1 MIKTF
6 AEVRDDLIIGVVDNT
21 SITNLNPGSVIRTII
36 ETIAKAFSD
45 LYQLIHTVTRA
56 GFIQTAEGKWLDL
69 KVRELGLTRKE
80 GQKTTGYITF
90 YRNTPKDENIT
101 IPKGTIVKT
110 VKDSSGQEYRF
121 KTIEEIILPAGDT
134 EVFTLIEAV
143 KQGSNYNVG
152 KETIVKITTHIAG
165 IDGVINKS
173 VNLGAGV
180 RSWQV
185 TVGTNIETD
194 EDFRTRAIYRWD
206 ELGVGGTADAY
217 RSWALSVAGVKS
229 VQILDDFPFGPGTV
243 GLVIAAENGIPTT
256 ELLQQVHDTVKTRKP
271 LTASVHVL
279 SPNVKSVDIEISLQ
293 RFSSFEL
300 ADVET
305 RVRQKLLNMNT
316 KLLIGEH
323 LILSRMVADIM
334 EVDGVYE
341 IEIINPT
348 DSIGAAPDEMI
359 QIDTV
364 LVNQTVKGR
373 SYQDT
378 EIITIAQETALGV
391 SNV

>member
-1 MIKTF
+1 MIKSYSN
-6 AEVRDDLIIGVVDNT
+6 VRDDLIMGVVDNT
-21 SITNLNPGSVIRTII
+21 NITNLNPGSVIRTIL
-36 ETIAKAFSD
+36 ETIAKAMSD

-56 GFIQTAEGKWLDL
+56 GFIQTADGKWLDL
-69 KVRELGLTRKE
+69 KVRELGLLRKQ
-80 GQKTTGYITF
+80 GQKASGYITF
-90 YRNTPKDENIT
+90 YRNEVKDENIT
-101 IPKGTIVKT
+101 IPAGTIVKT
-110 VKDSSGQEYRF
+110 VKDSEGVEYRF
-121 KTIEEIILPAGDT
+121 KTIEEVILPAGET
-134 EVFTLIEAV
+134 EVFTLMEAIE
-143 KQGSNYNVG
+143 QGSNYNVG
-152 KETIVKITTHIAG
+152 KETIVKMTTHIAG
-165 IDGVINKS
+165 IDGVVNKS

-185 TVGTNIETD
+185 TVGTDIETD

-243 GLVIAAENGIPTT
+243 GLVIAAENGIPTP

-300 ADVET
+300 DDVET

-334 EVDGVYE
+334 EVGGVYSVD
-341 IEIINPT
+341 IINPT
-348 DSIGAAPDEMI
+348 EKVSAAPDEMI

-364 LVNQTVKGR
+364 SVNQTVKGR
-373 SYQDT
+373 SYQDS
-378 EIITIAQETALGV
+378 EIITNALETALGAI
-391 SNV
+391 NV

>member
-1 MIKTF
+1 MIKSYT
-6 AEVRDDLIIGVVDNT
+6 EVRDELIIGVVDNT
-21 SITNLNPGSVIRTII
+21 NITNLNPGSVIRTIL
-36 ETIAKAFSD
+36 ETIAKAMSD

-56 GFIQTAEGKWLDL
+56 GFIQTADGKWLDL
-69 KVRELGLTRKE
+69 KVRELGLLRKQ
-80 GQKTTGYITF
+80 GQKASGYITF
-90 YRNTPKDENIT
+90 YRNEVKDENIT
-101 IPKGTIVKT
+101 IPAGTIVKT
-110 VKDSSGQEYRF
+110 VKDSEGVEYRF
-121 KTIEEIILPAGDT
+121 KTIEEVILPAGET
-134 EVFTLIEAV
+134 EVFTLMEAIE
-143 KQGSNYNVG
+143 QGSNYNVG
-152 KETIVKITTHIAG
+152 KETIVKMTTHIAG
-165 IDGVINKS
+165 IDGVVNKS

-185 TVGTNIETD
+185 TVGTDIETD

-243 GLVIAAENGIPTT
+243 GLVIAAENGIPTP

-279 SPNVKSVDIEISLQ
+279 SPNVKSVDIEIVLT

-300 ADVET
+300 ADVEK

-334 EVDGVYE
+334 EVGGVYSVD
-341 IEIINPT
+341 IINPT
-348 DSIGAAPDEMI
+348 EKVSAAPDEMI

-364 LVNQTVKGR
+364 SVNQTVKGR
-373 SYQDT
+373 SYQDS
-378 EIITIAQETALGV
+378 EIITNALETALGAI
-391 SNV
+391 NV

>member
-1 MIKTF
+1 MIKSYT
-6 AEVRDDLIIGVVDNT
+6 EVRDELIIGVVDNT
-21 SITNLNPGSVIRTII
+21 NITNLNPGSVIRTIL
-36 ETIAKAFSD
+36 ETIAKAMSD

-56 GFIQTAEGKWLDL
+56 GFIQTADGKWLDL
-69 KVRELGLTRKE
+69 KVRELGLLRKQ
-80 GQKTTGYITF
+80 GQKASGYITF
-90 YRNTPKDENIT
+90 YRNEVKDENIT
-101 IPKGTIVKT
+101 IPAGTIVKT
-110 VKDSSGQEYRF
+110 VKDSEGVEYRF
-121 KTIEEIILPAGDT
+121 KTIEEVILPAGET
-134 EVFTLIEAV
+134 EVFTLMEAIE
-143 KQGSNYNVG
+143 QGSNYNVG
-152 KETIVKITTHIAG
+152 KETIVKMTTHIAG
-165 IDGVINKS
+165 IDGVVNKS

-185 TVGTNIETD
+185 TVGTDIETD

-243 GLVIAAENGIPTT
+243 GLVIAAENGIPTP

-279 SPNVKSVDIEISLQ
+279 SPNVKSVDIEIVLT

-300 ADVET
+300 ADVEK

-334 EVDGVYE
+334 EVDGVYSVD
-341 IEIINPT
+341 IINPT
-348 DSIGAAPDEMI
+348 ETVSAAPDEMI
-359 QIDTV
+359 QID
-364 LVNQTVKGR
+364 LSMVNQTVKGR

-378 EIITIAQETALGV
+378 EIITNAQETVLGV
-391 SNV
+391 INV

>member
-6 AEVRDDLIIGVVDNT
+6 AEVRDDLIMGVVDNT

-36 ETIAKAFSD
+36 EAIAKAFSD

-110 VKDSSGQEYRF
+110 VKDSEGVEYRF
-121 KTIEEIILPAGDT
+121 KTIEEVILPAGET
-134 EVFTLIEAV
+134 EVFTLIESIE
-143 KQGSNYNVG
+143 QGSNYNVG
-152 KETIVKITTHIAG
+152 KETITKITTHISG
-165 IDGVINKS
+165 IDGVINRS

-185 TVGTNIETD
+185 TVGTDIETD
-194 EDFRTRAIYRWD
+194 EDLRTRAIYRWD

-243 GLVIAAENGIPTT
+243 GLVIAAENGIPTP
-256 ELLQQVHDTVKTRKP
+256 ELLQLVHDTVKTRKP

-279 SPNVKSVDIEISLQ
+279 SPNVKSVDIEMSLQ

-300 ADVET
+300 SDVET

-334 EVDGVYE
+334 EVDGVYSVD
-341 IEIINPT
+341 IINPT
-348 DSIGAAPDEMI
+348 ETVSAAPDEMI
-359 QIDTV
+359 QIN
-364 LVNQTVKGR
+364 LSLINQTVKGR

-378 EIITIAQETALGV
+378 EIITNAQETALGAI
-391 SNV
+391 NV

>member
-1 MIKTF
+1 MIKSYSN
-6 AEVRDDLIIGVVDNT
+6 VRDDLIIGVVDNT
-21 SITNLNPGSVIRTII
+21 NITNLNPGSVIRTIL
-36 ETIAKAFSD
+36 ETIAKAMSD

-56 GFIQTAEGKWLDL
+56 GFIQTADGKWLDL
-69 KVRELGLTRKE
+69 KVRELGLLRKQ
-80 GQKTTGYITF
+80 GQKASGYITF
-90 YRNTPKDENIT
+90 YRNEVKDENIT
-101 IPKGTIVKT
+101 IPAGTIVKT
-110 VKDSSGQEYRF
+110 VKDSEGVEYRF
-121 KTIEEIILPAGDT
+121 KTIEEVILPAGET
-134 EVFTLIEAV
+134 EVFTLIEAI

-152 KETIVKITTHIAG
+152 KETIVKISTHISG

-185 TVGTNIETD
+185 MVGADIETD
-194 EDFRTRAIYRWD
+194 EDLRTRAIYRWD

-217 RSWALSVAGVKS
+217 RSWALSVTGVKS

-243 GLVIAAENGIPTT
+243 GLVIAAENGIPTP
-256 ELLQQVHDTVKTRKP
+256 ELLQSVHDAVNQRKP

-279 SPNVKSVDIEISLQ
+279 SPKVKSVDIEIVLT

-300 ADVET
+300 ADVEK

-334 EVDGVYE
+334 EVDGVYSVD
-341 IEIINPT
+341 IINPT
-348 DSIGAAPDEMI
+348 ETVSAAPDEMI
-359 QIDTV
+359 QID
-364 LVNQTVKGR
+364 LSMVNQTVKGR

-378 EIITIAQETALGV
+378 EIITNAQETVLGV
-391 SNV
+391 INV

>member
-6 AEVRDDLIIGVVDNT
+6 AEVRDDLIMGVVDNT
-21 SITNLNPGSVIRTII
+21 NITNLNSGSVIRTIL
-36 ETIAKAFSD
+36 ETIAKAMSD

-101 IPKGTIVKT
+101 IPAGTIVKT

-121 KTIEEIILPAGDT
+121 KTIEEVILPAGET
-134 EVFTLIEAV
+134 EIFTLIEAV
-143 KQGSNYNVG
+143 NQGSNYNVG

-165 IDGVINKS
+165 IDGVVNKS
-173 VNLGAGV
+173 VNLGAGS

-185 TVGTNIETD
+185 TVGTDIETD

-243 GLVIAAENGIPTT
+243 GLVIAAENGIPTP
-256 ELLQQVHDTVKTRKP
+256 ELLQQVHDTVNQRKP

-279 SPNVKSVDIEISLQ
+279 SPNVKSVDIEIALT

-300 ADVET
+300 ADVEE

-334 EVDGVYE
+334 EVDGVYSVD
-341 IEIINPT
+341 IINPT
-348 DSIGAAPDEMI
+348 ETVSAAPDEMI
-359 QIDTV
+359 QID
-364 LVNQTVKGR
+364 LSMVNQTVKGR

-378 EIITIAQETALGV
+378 EIITNAQETVLGAI
-391 SNV
+391 NV

>member
-1 MIKTF
+1 MIKSYSN
-6 AEVRDDLIIGVVDNT
+6 VRDDLIIGVVDNT
-21 SITNLNPGSVIRTII
+21 NITNLNSGSVIRTIL

-90 YRNTPKDENIT
+90 YRNEAKDENIT

-110 VKDSSGQEYRF
+110 VKDSEGQEYRF
-121 KTIEEIILPAGDT
+121 KTIEEIILPAGET
-134 EVFTLIEAV
+134 ESFTLIEAV
-143 KQGSNYNVG
+143 NQGSNYNVG
-152 KETIVKITTHIAG
+152 KETITKITTHISG
-165 IDGVINKS
+165 IDGVVNKS
-173 VNLGAGV
+173 VNLGAGS

-185 TVGTNIETD
+185 TVGTDIETD

-243 GLVIAAENGIPTT
+243 GLVIAAETGIPTP
-256 ELLQQVHDTVKTRKP
+256 ELLQQVHDTVNQRKP

-279 SPNVKSVDIEISLQ
+279 SPKVKSVDIEIALT

-300 ADVET
+300 ADVEE

-323 LILSRMVADIM
+323 LIQSRLIADIM
-334 EVDGVYE
+334 EVDGVYSVD
-341 IEIINPT
+341 IINPT
-348 DSIGAAPDEMI
+348 ETVSAAPDEMI
-359 QIDTV
+359 QID
-364 LVNQTVKGR
+364 LSMVNQTVKGR

-378 EIITIAQETALGV
+378 EIITNAQETVLGAI
-391 SNV
+391 NV

>member
-1 MIKTF
+1 MIKSYT
-6 AEVRDDLIIGVVDNT
+6 EVRDELIIGVVDNT
-21 SITNLNPGSVIRTII
+21 NITNLNPGSVIRTIL
-36 ETIAKAFSD
+36 ETFAKAMSD

-56 GFIQTAEGKWLDL
+56 GFIQTADGKWLDL
-69 KVRELGLTRKE
+69 KVRELGLLRKQ
-80 GQKTTGYITF
+80 GQKASGYITF
-90 YRNTPKDENIT
+90 YRNEVKDENIT
-101 IPKGTIVKT
+101 IPAGTIVKT
-110 VKDSSGQEYRF
+110 VKDSEGVEYRF
-121 KTIEEIILPAGDT
+121 KTIEEVILPAGET
-134 EVFTLIEAV
+134 EVFTLMEAIE
-143 KQGSNYNVG
+143 QGSNYNVG
-152 KETIVKITTHIAG
+152 KETIVKMTTHIAG
-165 IDGVINKS
+165 IDGVVNKS

-185 TVGTNIETD
+185 TVGTDIETD

-243 GLVIAAENGIPTT
+243 GLVIAAENGIPTP

-300 ADVET
+300 DDVET

-334 EVDGVYE
+334 EVGGVYSVD
-341 IEIINPT
+341 IINPT
-348 DSIGAAPDEMI
+348 EKVSAAPDEMI

-364 LVNQTVKGR
+364 SVNQTVKGR
-373 SYQDT
+373 SYQDS
-378 EIITIAQETALGV
+378 EIITNALETALGAI
-391 SNV
+391 NV

>member
-36 ETIAKAFSD
+36 EAIAKAFSD

-90 YRNTPKDENIT
+90 YRNEVKDDNIT
-101 IPKGTIVKT
+101 IPAGTIVKT
-110 VKDSSGQEYRF
+110 VKDSEGVEYRF
-121 KTIEEIILPAGDT
+121 KTIEEVILPAGET
-134 EVFTLIEAV
+134 ESFTLIEAV
-143 KQGSNYNVG
+143 NQGSNYNVG
-152 KETIVKITTHIAG
+152 KETITKITTHISG

-217 RSWALSVAGVKS
+217 RSWALSVSGVKS

-243 GLVIAAENGIPTT
+243 GLVIAAENGIPTP
-256 ELLQQVHDTVKTRKP
+256 ELLQQVHDIVKTRKP

-279 SPNVKSVDIEISLQ
+279 SPNVKSVEIELALQ

-334 EVDGVYE
+334 EVDGVYSVD
-341 IEIINPT
+341 IINPT
-348 DSIGAAPDEMI
+348 ETVSAAPDEMI
-359 QIDTV
+359 QID
-364 LVNQTVKGR
+364 LSMVNQTVKGR

-378 EIITIAQETALGV
+378 EIITNAQETALGV

>member
-1 MIKTF
+1 MIKSYT
-6 AEVRDDLIIGVVDNT
+6 EVRDELIIGVVDNT
-21 SITNLNPGSVIRTII
+21 NITNLNPGSVIRTIL
-36 ETIAKAFSD
+36 ETIAKAMSD

-56 GFIQTAEGKWLDL
+56 GFIQTADGKWLDL
-69 KVRELGLTRKE
+69 KVRELGLLRKQ
-80 GQKTTGYITF
+80 GQKASGYITF
-90 YRNTPKDENIT
+90 YRNEVKDENIT
-101 IPKGTIVKT
+101 IPAGTIVKT
-110 VKDSSGQEYRF
+110 VKDSEGVEYRF
-121 KTIEEIILPAGDT
+121 KTIEEVILPAGET
-134 EVFTLIEAV
+134 EVFTLMEAIE
-143 KQGSNYNVG
+143 QGSNYNVG
-152 KETIVKITTHIAG
+152 KETIVKMTTHIAG
-165 IDGVINKS
+165 IDGVVNKS

-185 TVGTNIETD
+185 TVGTDIETD

-243 GLVIAAENGIPTT
+243 GLVIAAENGIPTP

-300 ADVET
+300 DDVET

-334 EVDGVYE
+334 EVGGVYSVD
-341 IEIINPT
+341 IINPT
-348 DSIGAAPDEMI
+348 EKVSAAPDEMI

-364 LVNQTVKGR
+364 SVNQTVKGR
-373 SYQDT
+373 SYQDS
-378 EIITIAQETALGV
+378 EIITNALETALGAI
-391 SNV
+391 NV

>member
-1 MIKTF
+1 M
-6 AEVRDDLIIGVVDNT
+6 VDNT
-21 SITNLNPGSVIRTII
+21 NITNLNPGSVIRTIL
-36 ETIAKAFSD
+36 ETIAKAMSD

-56 GFIQTAEGKWLDL
+56 GFIQTADGKWLDL
-69 KVRELGLTRKE
+69 KVRELGLLRKQ
-80 GQKTTGYITF
+80 GQKASGYITF
-90 YRNTPKDENIT
+90 YRNEVKDENIT
-101 IPKGTIVKT
+101 IPAGTIVKT
-110 VKDSSGQEYRF
+110 VKDSEGVEYRF
-121 KTIEEIILPAGDT
+121 KTIEEVILPAGET
-134 EVFTLIEAV
+134 EVFTLMEAIE
-143 KQGSNYNVG
+143 QGSNYNVG
-152 KETIVKITTHIAG
+152 KETIVKMTTHIAG
-165 IDGVINKS
+165 IDGVVNKS

-185 TVGTNIETD
+185 TVGTDIETD

-243 GLVIAAENGIPTT
+243 GLVIAAENGIPTP

-300 ADVET
+300 DDVET

-334 EVDGVYE
+334 EVGGVYSVD
-341 IEIINPT
+341 IINPT
-348 DSIGAAPDEMI
+348 EKVSAAPDEMI

-364 LVNQTVKGR
+364 SVNQTVKGR
-373 SYQDT
+373 SYQDS
-378 EIITIAQETALGV
+378 EIITNALETALGAI
-391 SNV
+391 NV